1 MRFRRA
7 PGTAYKPALFLPRE
21 PSVPMPKLK
30 SVPKPL
36 SVPVAA
42 ALILGV
48 AGAAAAPSPDA
59 AQGGKAASQARF
71 LDQSLASQLVQSLA
85 QRRIFEAD
93 DKADASCRDREFLQ
107 AVVVGEPN
115 VVRAGG
121 VDVRKWQEDWTLR
134 RCDRTVL
141 YRVFYSEVGQ
151 GGVTF
156 SIAPHGQPA
165 AETAVAAAGPEPK
178 RLALQKPPVRGAE
191 VVAVQ
196 KALIA
201 AGYRLEADGIYGP
214 GTQKAVRQF
223 QQARGL
229 GASGAVD
236 ARTREALG
244 LL

>member
-1 MRFRRA
+1 
-7 PGTAYKPALFLPRE
+7 
-21 PSVPMPKLK
+21 MPISELK
-30 SVPKPL
+30 SVLKSL
-36 SVPVAA
+36 SVPLSA
-42 ALILGV
+42 ALVLAF
-48 AGAAAAPSPDA
+48 AGAAAAAPSSDA
-59 AQGGKAASQARF
+59 AQGGKAASKARF

-85 QRRIFEAD
+85 QRRIFESD
-93 DKADASCRDREFLQ
+93 DKADANCRDREFLQ
-107 AVVVGEPN
+107 AAVVEQPKTVS
-115 VVRAGG
+115 AGG

-165 AETAVAAAGPEPK
+165 PETAVAAAKPEPK
-178 RLALQKPPVRGAE
+178 RLTLQKPPARGAE

-201 AGYRLEADGIYGP
+201 AGYRIAADGVYGP
-214 GTQKAVRQF
+214 GTQKAVKRF